1 MCLRW
6 LYSFE
11 KHNEEQIFWHM
22 DMDPAWA
29 IEFKHIIHIPAS
41 VTKHFTVSVTK
52 EDSPGPVLWKQLH
65 PQIGLLRELHYP
77 HVHRHRCLFLS
88 LLSMSTLSAE
98 ASGNYFR
105 KPELLCL
112 IRLNWTVTWFRV
124 GIKWNR
130 QLQFISLF
138 QYRHVFLN
146 YHDRLNKNQSLLS
159 SHVNPGGNAN
169 TANNNEELF

>member
-1 MCLRW
+1 
-6 LYSFE
+6 
-11 KHNEEQIFWHM
+11 
-22 DMDPAWA
+22 MDPAWA
-29 IEFKHIIHIPAS
+29 IEFKPIIHIPAS
-41 VTKHFTVSVTK
+41 VTKHFPVSVTK
-52 EDSPGPVLWKQLH
+52 EDSPGPVLWKQELH
-65 PQIGLLRELHYP
+65 PQIGLLRELDYP

-112 IRLNWTVTWFRV
+112 IRLTWTVTWFRV

-146 YHDRLNKNQSLLS
+146 DHDRLNKNQSLLS

-169 TANNNEELF
+169 TVNNNEELF